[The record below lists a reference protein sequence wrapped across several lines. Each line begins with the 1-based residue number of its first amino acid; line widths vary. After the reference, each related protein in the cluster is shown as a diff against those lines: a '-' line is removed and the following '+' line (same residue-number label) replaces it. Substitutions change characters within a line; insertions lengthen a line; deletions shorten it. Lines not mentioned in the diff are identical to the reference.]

1 MEYKKLGNTDLK
13 VSSLGFGAM
22 RLSIPPGSNEFTKAI
37 ELLKHANNGG
47 INFFDVGTFYCHH
60 QCEAAF
66 GQAIKGLEHKIIIS
80 GKNSSHQSIHENWTD
95 QLKNTLSQFG
105 RDALDIYF
113 IHYLNKLDWDRHF
126 IQEGVIDQVEQ
137 AKNEGFIKY
146 LGFSSHD
153 TPEHIRYLID
163 TGSFDA
169 IILSY
174 NFLNRTYED
183 TMKYAFEKGLGV
195 IIMNPLA
202 GGILK
207 DSYLDLHE
215 LKDHFNAGIPEIA
228 MNYVLSNP
236 NVHSVLSGMQSVD
249 EIDNNI
255 TTACDERNTPEDLE
269 IINDVI
275 TRSRKEHLTYCT
287 GCGYCLPCTQGI
299 DIPEVINIWNQINL
313 VKGKNLFNREYQLL
327 DVTADC
333 CIKCRICE
341 EKCPNNIAV
350 SVIMEKVS
358 GLLA

>member
-1 MEYKKLGNTDLK
+1 
-13 VSSLGFGAM
+13 
-22 RLSIPPGSNEFTKAI
+22 
-37 ELLKHANNGG
+37 
-47 INFFDVGTFYCHH
+47 
-60 QCEAAF
+60 
-66 GQAIKGLEHKIIIS
+66 
-80 GKNSSHQSIHENWTD
+80 
-95 QLKNTLSQFG
+95 
-105 RDALDIYF
+105 
-113 IHYLNKLDWDRHF
+113 
-126 IQEGVIDQVEQ
+126 
-137 AKNEGFIKY
+137 
-146 LGFSSHD
+146 
-153 TPEHIRYLID
+153 
-163 TGSFDA
+163 
-169 IILSY
+169 
-174 NFLNRTYED
+174 
-183 TMKYAFEKGLGV
+183 MKYAFEKGLGV